1 MLSRA
6 DVLALPLS
14 HPAQQ
19 SQGEFGAIG
28 IISQQRASVWPTPYL
43 SRRSRLSTSPCYAS
57 YPPSCPT
64 LPPAYK
70 YAADATMQGTGHTL
84 VHLARTAAAPPIAPS
99 PEIAAPQTHA
109 GLVGNF
115 TIAMNAPSKPKGKP
129 TSNASFAVM
138 NAHDGEKINVYVG
151 YVPPSESIPVST
163 WWTALLN
170 RVSLPEAPSTLFC
183 FCFCFCCSLSSIFCS
198 TVCVSGLHPA
208 DLQRAPTVCHA
219 CLSCVNRV
227 CTAVGTQVTAQN
239 LYFPSRSS
247 SDLIRF

>member
-14 HPAQQ
+14 HRAQQ
-19 SQGEFGAIG
+19 SQEELGAIG
-28 IISQQRASVWPTPYL
+28 IISQERVSVWPTPYL

-99 PEIAAPQTHA
+99 PEIAAPQMHA

-115 TIAMNAPSKPKGKP
+115 TIAMNAPSKPNGKP
-129 TSNASFAVM
+129 TSNASFALM
-138 NAHDGEKINVYVG
+138 NAIGRRHAHATTRLSRTQSRVQTIASGACA
-151 YVPPSESIPVST
+151 VPQKAIPPLGVT
-163 WWTALLN
+163 
-170 RVSLPEAPSTLFC
+170 RMEHPSTSPRRMRTGTGACGAALAAITC
-183 FCFCFCCSLSSIFCS
+183 KIACDVCRALVRTMRNGSWLS
-198 TVCVSGLHPA
+198 
-208 DLQRAPTVCHA
+208 PTI
-219 CLSCVNRV
+219 
-227 CTAVGTQVTAQN
+227 
-239 LYFPSRSS
+239 RS
-247 SDLIRF
+247 DCKGA